1 MNSFNFFEITYSNAK
16 KKVAMRTMEVATI
29 CRLTEFLSLFYK
41 RDPKKIGHFFITG
54 PIF

>member
-1 MNSFNFFEITYSNAK
+1 MISFYFFEITYSNAK

-29 CRLTEFLSLFYK
+29 CRHPEFLGLFCK
-41 RDPKKIGHFFITG
+41 RDPKKLGHFFIRG